1 MVSAISASNTD
12 FNLSALPDSLSPQ
25 DCCFNQMKAHE
36 AVYIKEMRIFYMKNI
51 KFFPITHTIL
61 NIQMRKLTVEWYRLD
76 LVSLIQQ

>member
-1 MVSAISASNTD
+1 
-12 FNLSALPDSLSPQ
+12 
-25 DCCFNQMKAHE
+25 MKAHE
-36 AVYIKEMRIFYMKNI
+36 AVYIKEMRIFYMNNI